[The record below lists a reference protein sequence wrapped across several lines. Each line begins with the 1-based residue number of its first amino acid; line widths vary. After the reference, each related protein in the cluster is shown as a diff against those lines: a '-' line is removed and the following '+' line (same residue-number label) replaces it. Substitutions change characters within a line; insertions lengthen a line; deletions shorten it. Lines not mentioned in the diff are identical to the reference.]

1 MLQQSCFRKDED
13 GRFGLF
19 AIALTCGI
27 INAGS
32 KYVLSKIEG
41 KDYTFQDGY
50 NNFEEPK
57 EVVNINA
64 PMCGLHDDRHY
75 FKNAEE

>member
-1 MLQQSCFRKDED
+1 M
-13 GRFGLF
+13 
-19 AIALTCGI
+19 
-27 INAGS
+27 
-32 KYVLSKIEG
+32 SKIEG

-75 FKNAEE
+75 LRNAEE